1 MGEFW
6 SAFLFSA
13 AISIIMVGGFQV
25 ESLIAIITTVATYKL
40 MKFVEL
46 V

>member
-13 AISIIMVGGFQV
+13 AISIIMIGGFQV
-25 ESLIAIITTVATYKL
+25 ESLIATVTAVITYNL

>member
-6 SAFLFSA
+6 PPFLFSA
-13 AISIIMVGGFQV
+13 AISTIVIGGFQV
-25 ESLIAIITTVATYKL
+25 ESLIVAVVAVITYNL